1 MPDARLGSTFKT
13 NSTQDIF
20 AHFSIVIFIVI
31 LPAGK
36 SWLCKN
42 NFLHL
47 NKIEVRKHFIIGCF
61 WKYTKCNT
69 NILII
74 INIYFTKMQKRP
86 MLGKTKR
93 NKYPKK
99 KMKIHQIVYLQ
110 IWTKSTRFYTK
121 MFQNWVGTHIH
132 IFFLLIFK

>member
-20 AHFSIVIFIVI
+20 THFCIVIFIAI

-36 SWLCKN
+36 SWLSKN
-42 NFLHL
+42 NFFHL

-61 WKYTKCNT
+61 WKYIKCNT

-86 MLGKTKR
+86 VLEKTKR
-93 NKYPKK
+93 NKYSKK

-110 IWTKSTRFYTK
+110 TWTKSTKILYQNVSKLSRYTY
-121 MFQNWVGTHIH
+121 TY
-132 IFFLLIFK
+132 FFLLFFK